1 MNKFRVALNDY
12 QAQIVTAVIGA
23 ILSVLVVL
31 VPELAQYQDVLLEVI
46 LLIVGLIVGQSIQKA
61 GK

>member
-23 ILSVLVVL
+23 VISVLVVA
-31 VPELAQYQDVLLEVI
+31 VPALAEYKDVLLELA

-61 GK
+61 GR

>member
-31 VPELAQYQDVLLEVI
+31 VPELAQYKDVLLEVI

>member
-23 ILSVLVVL
+23 IVSVLVVA
-31 VPELAQYQDVLLEVI
+31 VPALAQYQDVLLEII
-46 LLIVGLIVGQSIQKA
+46 LLVVGLIVGVSLQKSNR
-61 GK
+61 